1 MGGVQ
6 RRKSGAKN
14 KKLHR
19 GLKTKNYLRDH
30 DQIHDDLQNNE
41 KFDNMEVDEDKP
53 GSGQYYCVSCARFFE
68 SENTL

>member
-19 GLKTKNYLRDH
+19 GLKTKNYIRDH
-30 DQIHDDLQNNE
+30 DQIHDDMKN
-41 KFDNMEVDEDKP
+41 P
-53 GSGQYYCVSCARFFE
+53 
-68 SENTL
+68 